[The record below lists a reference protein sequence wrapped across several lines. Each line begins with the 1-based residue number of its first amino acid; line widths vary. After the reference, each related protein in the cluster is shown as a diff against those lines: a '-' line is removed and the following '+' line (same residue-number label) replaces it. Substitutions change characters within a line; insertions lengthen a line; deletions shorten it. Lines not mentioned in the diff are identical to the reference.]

1 MNKAKNILVLMV
13 VCLLTLE
20 ACKKEES
27 PWGTVHY
34 HPKFLW
40 SRSVTSPVK
49 KVMDFDFSP
58 DAKIQHCNAV
68 LQFVDND
75 GKPID
80 TCVMRIQVNGQTL
93 TDNILKVD
101 SRMQSLELS
110 IDFTPKAKG
119 GKHQGYLRLQSNNL
133 SRVDSQRLSPD
144 ESIDVCQWT
153 LNYDKCMNP
162 LAKGLLVTLAVFLGM
177 FMSWRICLCPICFP
191 RFKRTR
197 KTFLIVRNG
206 TTIWQKSVDFTGY
219 RSVIMTSKSLRQP
232 LANRLFT
239 GKVLYMKTPEL
250 TEELVFLPEGK
261 NIKMRGKG
269 YYADTYPLPRNGV
282 STITCQEGDIT
293 IKVN

>member
-1 MNKAKNILVLMV
+1 MNMAKNIIVLMA

-20 ACKKEES
+20 ACKKEVS
-27 PWGTVHY
+27 PWGTVYY

-49 KVMDFDFSP
+49 KVMDFDFST

-110 IDFTPKAKG
+110 IDFAPTAKG
-119 GKHQGYLRLQSNNL
+119 GKHQGYLRLKSNNL

-144 ESIDVCQWT
+144 ESVDVCQWT

-162 LAKGLLVTLAVFLGM
+162 LAKGLLVTLAVLLGL
-177 FMSWRICLCPICFP
+177 FMLWRIFLCPIYFP

-206 TTIWQKSVDFTGY
+206 TAIWQRSVDFTGY

-232 LANRLFT
+232 LTNRLFT

-250 TEELVFLPEGK
+250 TEDLVFLPKGK
-261 NIKMRGKG
+261 NIKMRGRG
-269 YYADTYPLPRNGV
+269 YNADTYPLPRNEV
-282 STITCQEGDIT
+282 STITCLEGDIT
-293 IKVN
+293 IKVQ